1 LFHFKL
7 LFKKN
12 HPFYNIDIIFIKFAN
27 FVDDLFNVIKLGR
40 TNKFMKFFPYI
51 EAIFILKNWLHI

>member
-12 HPFYNIDIIFIKFAN
+12 PFYNIDIIFIKFVI
-27 FVDDLFNVIKLGR
+27 FVDALFNVIKLGR
-40 TNKFMKFFPYI
+40 TNKFMKFFPYF